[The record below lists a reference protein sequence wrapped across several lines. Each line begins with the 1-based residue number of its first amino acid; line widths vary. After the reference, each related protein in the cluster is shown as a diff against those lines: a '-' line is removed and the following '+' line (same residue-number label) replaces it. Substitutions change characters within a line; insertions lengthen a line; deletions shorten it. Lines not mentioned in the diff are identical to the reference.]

1 MYKKSYQSWRKHF
14 DFLLLDVLCLHISY
28 VCAFWMLGGWENPYG
43 IGLYRICILL
53 ATLVEVLVAIFS
65 ESYKHIL
72 QRGKYKEFIAVLK
85 QFALCT
91 LSFVLLLFFMHNED
105 KVDRLF
111 LLIWLGIAFV
121 ITYCERFLWKKLLI
135 HRADSTGKRA
145 MLIVT
150 TGNRMSSVLNN
161 IKNNNYVRYRIVGI
175 SVIDQDLKG
184 QHIDGIKIV
193 ANSDDICEFVCKNWV
208 DEVFIDIGEEY
219 SIPEFLIEKFE
230 SMGVVTHVSLLNGK
244 EVVGRKQF
252 IERVCGYTVLTTS
265 INYAS
270 PAKLLVK
277 RLVDI
282 IAGFFGC
289 ILTGLLF
296 LIFAPLIYK
305 ESPGP
310 IFFSQERV
318 GKNGKTFKI
327 YKFRSMYLD
336 AEERKKELESQ
347 NAVEGGLMFK
357 MEDDPRIIG
366 YKKLPDG
373 SFKKGI
379 GHFLRR
385 TSVDEFPQ
393 FWNVL
398 IGDMSLVGTRPPTV
412 DEWQRY
418 ELHHRARLSTKPGI
432 TGLWQVSGRSE
443 ITDFEEIVNLDREYI
458 RNWSIGNDIKILL
471 KTVKV
476 VLRGEGSM

>member
-1 MYKKSYQSWRKHF
+1 MYKRSYQSWRKHF
-14 DFLLLDVLCLHISY
+14 DFLFLDLLFLHISY
-28 VCAFWMLGGWENPYG
+28 ICAFLILEGWSNPYG
-43 IGLYRICILL
+43 ASMYRICVLL

-72 QRGKYKEFIAVLK
+72 QRGYYREFVAVLK

-91 LSFVLLLFFMHNED
+91 LIFVLLLFFAQNENQ
-105 KVDRLF
+105 VDRPF
-111 LLIWLGIAFV
+111 LLLWLGIVSVF
-121 ITYCERFLWKKLLI
+121 TYFERCLWKRFLNKK
-135 HRADSTGKRA
+135 ANSSGKRA
-145 MLIVT
+145 MFIVT
-150 TGNRMSSVLNN
+150 TGSRMTSVLEN
-161 IKNNNYVRYRIVGI
+161 IRNNNYERYRIVGI
-175 SVIDQDLKG
+175 SVIDQDLEG
-184 QHIDGIKIV
+184 QHIDGVRIV
-193 ANSDDICEFVCKNWV
+193 ANSDDICEFVCKSWV
-208 DEVFIDIGEEY
+208 DEVFIDLGEDY
-219 SIPEFLIEKFE
+219 PIPDFLIEEFE
-230 SMGVVTHVSLLNGK
+230 SMGVVTHISLFNSKSVL
-244 EVVGRKQF
+244 GRKQF
-252 IERVCGYTVLTTS
+252 VERVAGYTVLTTS

-270 PAKLLVK
+270 PAKLFIK
-277 RLVDI
+277 RAIDI
-282 IAGFFGC
+282 IAGLFGC

-296 LIFAPLIYK
+296 LIVAPMIHSK
-305 ESPGP
+305 SPGP
-310 IFFSQERV
+310 IFFSQKRV
-318 GKNGKTFKI
+318 GENGKVFKI

-347 NAVEGGLMFK
+347 NAIDGGLMFK

-373 SFKKGI
+373 SFKKGV
-379 GHFLRR
+379 GHFLRD
-385 TSVDEFPQ
+385 TSLDEFPQ
-393 FWNVL
+393 FLNVL
-398 IGDMSLVGTRPPTV
+398 KGDMSLVGTRPPTV

-432 TGLWQVSGRSE
+432 TGMWQVSGRSK

>member
-28 VCAFWMLGGWENPYG
+28 ICAFWMFNGWGNPYG
-43 IGLYRICILL
+43 VSLYRICVLM
-53 ATLVEVLVAIFS
+53 ATLVEVLVAIFF

-72 QRGKYKEFIAVLK
+72 QRGKYREFVAVLK
-85 QFALCT
+85 QFALCI
-91 LSFVLLLFFMHNED
+91 LNFVLLLFFLQNEN
-105 KVDRLF
+105 KVDRPF
-111 LLIWLGIAFV
+111 LLIWLGVAFV
-121 ITYCERFLWKKLLI
+121 VTYFERFFWKILLTK
-135 HRADSTGKRA
+135 RADASGKRA

-150 TGNRMSSVLNN
+150 TGNRMTSVLNN
-161 IKNNNYVRYRIVGI
+161 IKNNNYVRYNIVGI

-208 DEVFIDIGEEY
+208 DEVFIDLGDEGFT
-219 SIPEFLIEKFE
+219 PDFLIEQFE
-230 SMGVVTHVSLLNGK
+230 SMGVVTHINLLNDK
-244 EVVGRKQF
+244 SVSGRRQF
-252 IERVCGYTVLTTS
+252 IERVAGYTVLTTS

-270 PAKLLVK
+270 PARLFVK
-277 RLVDI
+277 RTIDI
-282 IAGFFGC
+282 IAGIFGC

-296 LIFAPLIYK
+296 LIFAPMIYK

-347 NAVEGGLMFK
+347 NAIEGGLMFK

-393 FWNVL
+393 FLNVL
-398 IGDMSLVGTRPPTV
+398 LGDMSLVGTRPPTV
-412 DEWQRY
+412 DEWQKY

>member
-1 MYKKSYQSWRKHF
+1 MF
-14 DFLLLDVLCLHISY
+14 N
-28 VCAFWMLGGWENPYG
+28 GWGNPYG
-43 IGLYRICILL
+43 VSLYRICVLM
-53 ATLVEVLVAIFS
+53 ATLVEVLVAIFF

-72 QRGKYKEFIAVLK
+72 QRGKYREFVAVLK
-85 QFALCT
+85 HYALCT
-91 LSFVLLLFFMHNED
+91 LNFVLLLFFLQNEN
-105 KVDRLF
+105 KVDRPF
-111 LLIWLGIAFV
+111 LLIWLGVAFV
-121 ITYCERFLWKKLLI
+121 VTYFERFFWKILLTK
-135 HRADSTGKRA
+135 RADASGKRA
-145 MLIVT
+145 MLVVT
-150 TGNRMSSVLNN
+150 TGDRMTSVINN
-161 IKNNNYVRYRIVGI
+161 IKNNNYVRYKIMGI

-184 QHIDGIKIV
+184 QHIDGISIV

-208 DEVFIDIGEEY
+208 DEVFIDLGDEGFT
-219 SIPEFLIEKFE
+219 PDFLIEQFE
-230 SMGVVTHVSLLNGK
+230 SMGVVTHINLLNDK
-244 EVVGRKQF
+244 SVLGRRQF
-252 IERVCGYTVLTTS
+252 IERVAGYTVLTTS

-270 PAKLLVK
+270 PASLFVK
-277 RLVDI
+277 RTIDI
-282 IAGFFGC
+282 IAGIFGC

-296 LIFAPLIYK
+296 LIFAPMIYK

-347 NAVEGGLMFK
+347 NAIEGGLMFK

-393 FWNVL
+393 FLNVL
-398 IGDMSLVGTRPPTV
+398 LGDMSLVGTRPPTV
-412 DEWQRY
+412 DEWQKY